1 MMKQETVNKSQLLS
15 KYIKRLIEQGEHQHL
30 DFKFEISDSKKIART
45 FSAFANTGGG
55 KLLVGVKDNG
65 VIAGIRTEEEV
76 YMIESAA
83 DIYCRPPVKYS
94 TKKWFVEGK
103 WILEVTIEESRK
115 KPHYA
120 RNDDGRWLA
129 YLRVEDQNLLANR
142 ILIRVWKNKTRK
154 RGVFLKYSDAEERIL
169 QYLRENNKVT
179 LSEFIKTA
187 KINKSRA
194 ENILVS
200 LISIGI
206 LEMEFTEK
214 EVYYKLKE
222 KVNMNL

>member
-1 MMKQETVNKSQLLS
+1 LS
-15 KYIKRLIEQGEHQHL
+15 TYIKRLIKQGEHQHL

-65 VIAGIRTEEEV
+65 AIAGIRTEEEV

-83 DIYCRPPVKYS
+83 HIYCKPAIKYT
-94 TKKWFVEGK
+94 TKKWLIEGK
-103 WILEVTIEESRK
+103 WILEVTIPESRK
-115 KPHYA
+115 KPYYA
-120 RNDDGRWLA
+120 RNEDGRWLA

-142 ILIRVWKNKTRK
+142 ILIRVWKNRTRK
-154 RGVFLKYSDAEERIL
+154 RGVFLKYSEAEKRIL
-169 QYLRENNKVT
+169 EYLRVNDKVT
-179 LSEFIKTA
+179 LPEFITTA

-200 LISIGI
+200 LISIGVLTI
-206 LEMEFTEK
+206 EFTEK

-222 KVNMNL
+222 KAKAY

>member
-1 MMKQETVNKSQLLS
+1 LS
-15 KYIKRLIEQGEHQHL
+15 RYIKRLIEQGEHQHL
-30 DFKFEISDSKKIART
+30 DFKFEISDSKKIARS
-45 FSAFANTGGG
+45 FSAFANTEGG

-83 DIYCRPPVKYS
+83 DIYCRPPVKY
-94 TKKWFVEGK
+94 TAKKWFVEGK
-103 WILEVTIEESRK
+103 WILEVTIKESQK

-120 RNDDGRWLA
+120 RNEDGRWLA
-129 YLRVEDQNLLANR
+129 YLRVNDQNLLANR

-154 RGVFLKYSDAEERIL
+154 RGVFLKYSYPEEQIL

-179 LSEFIKTA
+179 LSEFIGTV

-222 KVNMNL
+222 KVNTNL

>member
-1 MMKQETVNKSQLLS
+1 LS
-15 KYIKRLIEQGEHQHL
+15 TYIKRLIEQGEHQHL

-65 VIAGIRTEEEV
+65 AIAGIRTEEEV

-83 DIYCRPPVKYS
+83 HIYCRPAIKYA
-94 TKKWFVEGK
+94 TKKWLIEGK
-103 WILEVTIEESRK
+103 WILEVTIPESRK

-120 RNDDGRWLA
+120 RNEDGRWLA
-129 YLRVEDQNLLANR
+129 YLRVDDQNLLANR
-142 ILIRVWKNKTRK
+142 ILIRVWKNRTRK
-154 RGVFLKYSDAEERIL
+154 RGVFLKYSEAEKRIL
-169 QYLRENNKVT
+169 EYLRVNDKVT
-179 LSEFIKTA
+179 FPEFITTA
-187 KINKSRA
+187 KINRTRA

-200 LISIGI
+200 LISIGVLTI
-206 LEMEFTEK
+206 EFTEK

-222 KVNMNL
+222 KAKAY

>member
-1 MMKQETVNKSQLLS
+1 LS
-15 KYIKRLIEQGEHQHL
+15 RYIKRLIEQGENQNL

-83 DIYCRPPVKYS
+83 DIYCRPPVNYT
-94 TKKWFVEGK
+94 TKKWFVSGK
-103 WILEVTIEESRK
+103 WILEVTIRESQN

-120 RNDDGRWLA
+120 RNEDGRWLA
-129 YLRVEDQNLLANR
+129 YLRVDDQNFLANR
-142 ILIRVWKNKTRK
+142 ILIRVWKNRTRK
-154 RGVFLKYSDAEERIL
+154 RGVFLKYSDPEERIL
-169 QYLRENNKVT
+169 QHLRDNEKVT

-187 KINKSRA
+187 KINRTRA

-200 LISIGI
+200 LISIGV

-214 EVYYKLKE
+214 EVYYRLKE
-222 KVNMNL
+222 KVSTN

>member
-1 MMKQETVNKSQLLS
+1 LS

-94 TKKWFVEGK
+94 TKKWFIGGK
-103 WILEVTIEESRK
+103 WILEVTIEESQK

-120 RNDDGRWLA
+120 RNEDGRWLA

-154 RGVFLKYSDAEERIL
+154 KGIFLKYSYPEERIL
-169 QYLRENNKVT
+169 QYLRKNNKVT

-187 KINKSRA
+187 KINRSRA